1 MKLAICLLVLSFSW
15 FVSAYRRPWR
25 PAPGTAA
32 TESRTLLGEQLSD
45 AQRLR
50 LHTVADLLLE
60 VYQILGDMHYLD
72 PIGIE
77 TGPHE
82 IDAEFCQE
90 QDIATSI
97 IYLYQ
102 ILPYINVSEAGQH
115 GFAFG
120 GQMAD
125 LRDIEHIYLGRDPFY
140 SGWQDCG
147 PDCSSDDP
155 MEQNLPYIQPWTT
168 PLTAMG
174 NHEAVIIYDSKQ
186 GIIFQLLSVRLI

>member
-1 MKLAICLLVLSFSW
+1 MKLAIGLLVLSFSC

-32 TESRTLLGEQLSD
+32 AESRTLLGDQLSD

-60 VYQILGDMHYLD
+60 VYQILGDMRFLD
-72 PIGIE
+72 PVGIE
-77 TGPHE
+77 TGPHD
-82 IDAEFCQE
+82 IDVEFCQE

-102 ILPYINVSEAGQH
+102 ILPYVNISETGQH

-125 LRDIEHIYLGRDPFY
+125 FRDIEYVYLGRDPFY

-147 PDCSSDDP
+147 SDCFSDDP
-155 MEQNLPYIQPWTT
+155 MEQNLPYMQPWTT

-186 GIIFQLLSVRLI
+186 GMSFQLPLTD